1 MWRWRGWRG
10 SKERDE
16 VLLQLIQGAKLVLTL
31 EATTNVSIARVSQGM
46 CKRRETAST

>member
-1 MWRWRGWRG
+1 MEMEGVEGKQGEGRGA
-10 SKERDE
+10 
-16 VLLQLIQGAKLVLTL
+16 LAAQPGAKLVLTL

>member
-16 VLLQLIQGAKLVLTL
+16 VLLQLIQISEGSIEEAKVLGKIL
-31 EATTNVSIARVSQGM
+31 NKGSL
-46 CKRRETAST
+46 